1 MRFHRKAT
9 PHTSDQNAVQMTA
22 LTSTSTTALTTTAP
36 ATTLV
41 LLDPTSHDGENA
53 LTLLDTTDEHI
64 TLLVLLSG
72 PASRSL
78 RDFARAEDI
87 DMSTA
92 GWRYIDQVV
101 ERVVVECAAVAPE
114 QLLAMTASGPSAAV
128 ELADVAATE
137 FVRRVLLPSSVD
149 RLEPGLADLL
159 ARCVQAPVLTAPA
172 FAHAG

>member
-1 MRFHRKAT
+1 MSLARKRSVNPIT
-9 PHTSDQNAVQMTA
+9 VPTTGLPSTAV
-22 LTSTSTTALTTTAP
+22 P
-36 ATTLV
+36 TTLV
-41 LLDPTSHDGENA
+41 LLDPTSPDGENA
-53 LTLLDTTDEHI
+53 LTLLDATDEHI

-72 PASRSL
+72 PSSRSL

-92 GWRYIDQVV
+92 GWRYLEQVV
-101 ERVVVECAAVAPE
+101 DRVESVVTAPE
-114 QLLAMTASGPSAAV
+114 QLLAMTACGPSAAV

-137 FVRRVLLPSSVD
+137 TVRRVLLPSSVD

-159 ARCVQAPVLTAPA
+159 TGYVQAPVLTAPG

>member
-1 MRFHRKAT
+1 MRFHRQAAT
-9 PHTSDQNAVQMTA
+9 QNAIPM
-22 LTSTSTTALTTTAP
+22 TALTTTPATTIATTTI

-41 LLDPTSHDGENA
+41 LLDPTSPDGENA
-53 LTLLDTTDEHI
+53 LTLLDATDEHI

-92 GWRYIDQVV
+92 GWRYLEQVV
-101 ERVVVECAAVAPE
+101 ERVDSAPE

-137 FVRRVLLPSSVD
+137 TVHRVLLPSSVD

-159 ARCVQAPVLTAPA
+159 VRCVQAPVLTAPA
-172 FAHAG
+172 FAHVG

>member
-9 PHTSDQNAVQMTA
+9 TQTSDQTAVPM
-22 LTSTSTTALTTTAP
+22 TALTTTAS

-41 LLDPTSHDGENA
+41 LLDPTSPDGENA

-92 GWRYIDQVV
+92 GWRYLEQVV
-101 ERVVVECAAVAPE
+101 ERVVVERVESAPE

-137 FVRRVLLPSSVD
+137 TVRRVLLPSSVD

-159 ARCVQAPVLTAPA
+159 ARCVQAPVLTAPS
-172 FAHAG
+172 FAHVG

>member
-1 MRFHRKAT
+1 MNALART
-9 PHTSDQNAVQMTA
+9 TS
-22 LTSTSTTALTTTAP
+22 P
-36 ATTLV
+36 ASPVKTTLV

-53 LTLLDTTDEHI
+53 LGLLGATDEHI

-92 GWRYIDQVV
+92 GWRYLEQVV
-101 ERVVVECAAVAPE
+101 ERIESAPE
-114 QLLAMTASGPSAAV
+114 QLLAMTACGPSAAV

-137 FVRRVLLPSSVD
+137 HVRRVLLPSSVD

-159 ARCVQAPVLTAPA
+159 GRCVHAPVITAPA
-172 FAHAG
+172 FAHTA

>member
-1 MRFHRKAT
+1 MRFHRKTT
-9 PHTSDQNAVQMTA
+9 PQTA
-22 LTSTSTTALTTTAP
+22 LPMTALTTTP
-36 ATTLV
+36 ALTIQTTLV
-41 LLDPTSHDGENA
+41 LLDPTSPDGENA
-53 LTLLDTTDEHI
+53 LSLLDATDEHI

-92 GWRYIDQVV
+92 GWRYLEQVV
-101 ERVVVECAAVAPE
+101 ERVAVHHIAVDPE
-114 QLLAMTASGPSAAV
+114 HLLAMTACGPSAAV

-137 FVRRVLLPSSVD
+137 TVRRVLLPSSVD

-159 ARCVQAPVLTAPA
+159 GRVVHAPVLTAA
-172 FAHAG
+172 EFAHIS

>member
-1 MRFHRKAT
+1 MMFHRNTK
-9 PHTSDQNAVQMTA
+9 PHTA
-22 LTSTSTTALTTTAP
+22 LPKTALTTDTAALP
-36 ATTLV
+36 TTLV

-53 LTLLDTTDEHI
+53 LGLLDATDEHI

-78 RDFARAEDI
+78 RDFARAEEI

-92 GWRYIDQVV
+92 GWRYLEQVV
-101 ERVVVECAAVAPE
+101 ARVESAPE
-114 QLLAMTASGPSAAV
+114 QLLAMTACGPSAAV

-137 FVRRVLLPSSVD
+137 TVRRVLLPSSVD

-159 ARCVQAPVLTAPA
+159 ARCVRAPVITAPA
-172 FAHAG
+172 LAHTT

>member
-1 MRFHRKAT
+1 MRFHRTTT
-9 PHTSDQNAVQMTA
+9 PQTALPMTA
-22 LTSTSTTALTTTAP
+22 LTTMPATTTALETTAP
-36 ATTLV
+36 STTLV

-53 LTLLDTTDEHI
+53 LTLLDATDEHI

-92 GWRYIDQVV
+92 GWRYLEQVV
-101 ERVVVECAAVAPE
+101 ERVESAPE
-114 QLLAMTASGPSAAV
+114 QLLAMTANGPSAAV

-137 FVRRVLLPSSVD
+137 TVRRVLLPSSVD

-159 ARCVQAPVLTAPA
+159 ARYVQAPVLTAPT
-172 FAHAG
+172 FVHVC

>member
-1 MRFHRKAT
+1 MKFHRKT
-9 PHTSDQNAVQMTA
+9 THQTA
-22 LTSTSTTALTTTAP
+22 LPTTALTTTAAETLARLP
-36 ATTLV
+36 APDSTVSSTTLV

-53 LTLLDTTDEHI
+53 LTLLDADDGHI

-78 RDFARAEDI
+78 RDFARAEDL

-92 GWRYIDQVV
+92 GWRYLEQVV
-101 ERVVVECAAVAPE
+101 ERLDSAPE

-137 FVRRVLLPSSVD
+137 TVRRVLLPSSVD

-159 ARCVQAPVLTAPA
+159 ARCVQVPVLTAPT
-172 FAHAG
+172 FTHVG

>member
-1 MRFHRKAT
+1 MRFHRKR
-9 PHTSDQNAVQMTA
+9 
-22 LTSTSTTALTTTAP
+22 STLTTAVPMTAP
-36 ATTLV
+36 ATPSASAPQTTLV
-41 LLDPTSHDGENA
+41 LLDPTSPDGENA
-53 LTLLDTTDEHI
+53 LGLLDATDEHI

-92 GWRYIDQVV
+92 GWRYLEQVV
-101 ERVVVECAAVAPE
+101 ERIEAAPE
-114 QLLAMTASGPSAAV
+114 QLFAMTACGPSAAV

-137 FVRRVLLPSSVD
+137 SVRRVLLPTSVD

-159 ARCVQAPVLTAPA
+159 ARHIDGPVLTAPT
-172 FAHAG
+172 FTHVG

>member
-1 MRFHRKAT
+1 MRFHRKTAAQT
-9 PHTSDQNAVQMTA
+9 ALPMTAPNTARSMTA
-22 LTSTSTTALTTTAP
+22 LDTTP
-36 ATTLV
+36 AQTTLV

-53 LTLLDTTDEHI
+53 LTLLDATDEHI

-92 GWRYIDQVV
+92 GWRYLEQVV
-101 ERVVVECAAVAPE
+101 GRLESVSE
-114 QLLAMTASGPSAAV
+114 QLLAMTACGPSAAV

-137 FVRRVLLPSSVD
+137 TVRRVLLPSSVD

-172 FAHAG
+172 FAHIA

>member
-9 PHTSDQNAVQMTA
+9 LQTSVPM
-22 LTSTSTTALTTTAP
+22 TALTTTTT

-53 LTLLDTTDEHI
+53 LTLLDATDEHI

-78 RDFARAEDI
+78 RDVARAEDI

-92 GWRYIDQVV
+92 GWLYLEQVV
-101 ERVVVECAAVAPE
+101 ERIVVEGVAVAPE
-114 QLLAMTASGPSAAV
+114 PLLAMTACGPSAAV

-137 FVRRVLLPSSVD
+137 TVRRVLLPTSVD

-172 FAHAG
+172 LAHVS

>member
-1 MRFHRKAT
+1 MRFHRKAMT
-9 PHTSDQNAVQMTA
+9 QTALPMTA
-22 LTSTSTTALTTTAP
+22 LATATTSAIP
-36 ATTLV
+36 IQTTLV

-53 LTLLDTTDEHI
+53 LGLLDSTDEHI

-92 GWRYIDQVV
+92 GWRYLEQVV
-101 ERVVVECAAVAPE
+101 ERVGSVPE
-114 QLLAMTASGPSAAV
+114 QLLAMTACGPSAAV

-137 FVRRVLLPSSVD
+137 TVRRVLLPSSVD

-159 ARCVQAPVLTAPA
+159 ARCVQAPVLTAPT
-172 FAHAG
+172 FTHVG

>member
-1 MRFHRKAT
+1 MRFIQKTT
-9 PHTSDQNAVQMTA
+9 PQTALPMTA
-22 LTSTSTTALTTTAP
+22 LTTMPATTTALQTTALP
-36 ATTLV
+36 TTLV

-53 LTLLDTTDEHI
+53 LTLLDATDEHI

-92 GWRYIDQVV
+92 GWRYLEQVV
-101 ERVVVECAAVAPE
+101 ERVESEPDR
-114 QLLAMTASGPSAAV
+114 LLAMTVNGPSAAV

-137 FVRRVLLPSSVD
+137 TVRRVLLPSSVD

-159 ARCVQAPVLTAPA
+159 AGCVQVPVLTAQA
-172 FAHAG
+172 FAHVG

>member
-1 MRFHRKAT
+1 
-9 PHTSDQNAVQMTA
+9 MTA
-22 LTSTSTTALTTTAP
+22 LTSTSTAT

-41 LLDPTSHDGENA
+41 LLDPTSPDGENA
-53 LTLLDTTDEHI
+53 LTLLDATDGHI

-92 GWRYIDQVV
+92 GWRYLEQVV
-101 ERVVVECAAVAPE
+101 ERVAAAPE
-114 QLLAMTASGPSAAV
+114 HLLAMTACGPSAAV

-137 FVRRVLLPSSVD
+137 TVRRVLLPSSVD

-159 ARCVQAPVLTAPA
+159 AGCVSAPVLTAAA
-172 FAHAG
+172 FAQVS